1 MQHGRNRSSRLW
13 PATLA
18 IAALAAPATQASID
32 TDARHQALVDKVQQ
46 AQVDARHQALLKHG
60 EQGPVVYVTRGT
72 QQVSSSDG
80 TDWGNAGIGAGAVFG
95 VVLIAAAGAFVG
107 RRKLVSA

>member
-1 MQHGRNRSSRLW
+1 MQHGRNGKLKAL
-13 PATLA
+13 ATAFAVAA
-18 IAALAAPATQASID
+18 IAAPAAQGSID

-46 AQVDARHQALLKHG
+46 AQVDARHQALLRH

-72 QQVSSSDG
+72 QQVTSSGG
-80 TDWGNAGIGAGAVFG
+80 TDWGNAGIGAGAAFG

-107 RRKLVSA
+107 RKKLVSA